1 MNRVPRMIGRTL
13 SLAPGLVVCLL
24 AAAWLYLPA
33 TCDAAETMVVTAEG
47 LADPDADAYKRDKGL
62 MVEDLRRDAQAQC
75 IEKAVGSLVE
85 SSTLMENYELIH
97 DRVLTRS
104 RGMIKRVIKESP
116 PWIGE
121 DGFAHMLMKAEVFV
135 TDLKRALKEM
145 SREEKVH
152 LIKQYGNP
160 KISVAILIADADRGT
175 GNRPEQSEIAE
186 NILKERLKRF
196 GYRVW
201 SEDYSVRLKQ
211 EMMVKSSMN
220 NQVEATISS
229 QQMKAADFF
238 IEGKAKFKRISQTL
252 QPANIEVTKYVLTS
266 WSVKC
271 VDAHTG
277 EEILYNNKVPRGKGW
292 PSEDQAIEDIGKLIG
307 DEFSKDFF
315 AEHLQAPSQII
326 QLQVLG
332 LPSYDVAQKLKSEFI
347 GLRPVLN
354 VDMRDFDK
362 SGVSLFEVE
371 FTGATSNFNRL
382 LNSVIIAPLNKKIG
396 ENAFSLESAHQNT
409 VRITFNSELSAE
421 DIMNRLQQMPPSSL
435 AIAAPGR
442 IKDVVKTEAALKK
455 VAAVAPEAA
464 RQLENEGI
472 LDSQSGLDAV
482 KNF

>member
-1 MNRVPRMIGRTL
+1 MKRFRVSCVVL
-13 SLAPGLVVCLL
+13 GLLF
-24 AAAWLYLPA
+24 AAWVCFPQV
-33 TCDAAETMVVTAEG
+33 CRAAETMIVTAEG
-47 LADPDADAYKRDKGL
+47 LADPEADAYKRDKGL
-62 MVEDLRRDAQAQC
+62 MVEDLRRDAKSQC
-75 IEKAVGSLVE
+75 VEKAVGSLVE
-85 SSTLMENYELIH
+85 SSTLVENYALIH

-145 SREEKVH
+145 SRDEKIH

-160 KISVAILIADADRGT
+160 KISVAILIADADRGSGT
-175 GNRPEQSEIAE
+175 RPEQSEIAE

-201 SEDYSVRLKQ
+201 SEDYTTKLKQ
-211 EMMVKSSMN
+211 EMMVKSSME
-220 NQVEATISS
+220 NQVDATIST
-229 QQMKAADFF
+229 QQIKAADFF
-238 IEGKAKFKRISQTL
+238 IEGKAKFKRITQTL
-252 QPANIEVTKYVLTS
+252 QPANIKVTKYVLTS

-292 PSEDQAIEDIGKLIG
+292 ATEDQAIEDIGTMIG
-307 DEFSKDFF
+307 NEFSREFF
-315 AEHLQAPSQII
+315 AEHLQAPSRII

-332 LPSYDVAQKLKSEFI
+332 LPSYDVAQKLKNEFI

-362 SGVSLFEVE
+362 KGVSLYEVE
-371 FTGATSNFNRL
+371 FTGATANFNRL
-382 LNSVIIAPLNKKIG
+382 LNAVIITPLNKKIG
-396 ENAFSLESAHQNT
+396 GNAFSLDSAHQNT
-409 VRITFNSELSAE
+409 VRVTFSSQLSTDE
-421 DIMNRLQQMPPSSL
+421 VMDRMQRMPPSSL

-442 IKDVVKTEAALKK
+442 IKDVVKTEAALQK